1 MTDERIEA
9 FLQEVLSNEGV
20 NSNEIREATRI
31 YLAEYERMFRDAE
44 LDEPEKTQAAERC
57 RALCRARVV
66 EEMSRCKGTSTEAH
80 LKIVLEVIDGPARF
94 PQEPG

>member
-20 NSNEIREATRI
+20 NSNRIREDTRI
-31 YLAEYERMFRDAE
+31 YLAEYERMFREAE
-44 LDEPEKTQAAERC
+44 LDEPEKTRAERC

-94 PQEPG
+94 PLR

>member
-9 FLQEVLSNEGV
+9 FLQDVLRNEGGA
-20 NSNEIREATRI
+20 NSNEIREDTRF
-31 YLAEYERMFRDAE
+31 YLAECEKMFSDAE

-66 EEMSRCKGTSTEAH
+66 EEMSHCKGTSTEAH

-94 PQEPG
+94 PPLR